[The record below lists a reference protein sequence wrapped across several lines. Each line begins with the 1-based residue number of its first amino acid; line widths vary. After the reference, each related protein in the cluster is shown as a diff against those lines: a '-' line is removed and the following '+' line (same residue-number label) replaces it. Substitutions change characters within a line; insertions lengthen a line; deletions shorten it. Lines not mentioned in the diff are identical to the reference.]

1 MTKVTGIRQ
10 PKNMKEI
17 RVLVVDDS
25 SFMRKVIGDI
35 LDEVPGI
42 SVVARA
48 RDGIDGL
55 AKVESLRPDVITLD
69 VEMPRKNG
77 IDTLREIM
85 DRFPTPVIMVSSLT
99 QSGATITM
107 QALSMGAVDF
117 VAKPSGTISLNMRE
131 VGDELRQ
138 KVLAAAYAK
147 SVLPGKPFP
156 LKARDPESVRP
167 SVSRGIIKPPMPGSR
182 PKLVCIASSTG
193 GPQALQ
199 RMLTALPG
207 DFPLP
212 IVIAQHMPKG
222 FTASFASRL
231 DDLCSIDVKEGA
243 EGIRLRPGLAVI
255 APGGYHMVIRGGPKD
270 MTIGLSDSPPVL
282 SVKPSANV
290 LFSSVADAIGGDV
303 VAVILTGMGRDG
315 TDGAQVLSSKGA
327 YVFGEAPETCVVY
340 GMPRSAMEAGV
351 INEQLPLHDMAGAL
365 NRFVREKR

>member
-1 MTKVTGIRQ
+1 MRIGGGA
-10 PKNMKEI
+10 MKEI
-17 RVLVVDDS
+17 RVLVIDDS

-42 SVVARA
+42 SVIARA

-55 AKVESLRPDVITLD
+55 EKAEKLRPDVITLD

-85 DRFPTPVIMVSSLT
+85 ERFPTPVIMVSSLT
-99 QSGATITM
+99 QSGATVTM
-107 QALSMGAVDF
+107 QALAMGAVDF

-131 VGDELRQ
+131 VGGELIQ
-138 KVLAAAYAK
+138 KVLAAAYAR
-147 SVLPGKPFP
+147 STLPGRPFP
-156 LKARDPESVRP
+156 SSPRATEQQKS
-167 SVSRGIIKPPMPGSR
+167 SVSRGMIKPPVPGVR
-182 PKLVCIASSTG
+182 PRIVCIASSTG

-199 RMLTALPG
+199 RMLTELPR

-212 IVIAQHMPKG
+212 IVIAQHMPRG
-222 FTASFASRL
+222 FTSSFASRL
-231 DDLCSIDVKEGA
+231 DDLCALDVVEGA
-243 EGIRLRPGLAVI
+243 EGTRLRPGLAII
-255 APGGYHMVIRGGPKD
+255 APGGYHMVIKGGPSD
-270 MTIGLSDSPPVL
+270 MSVGLSDAPPVL
-282 SVKPSANV
+282 SVKPSANI
-290 LFSSVADAIGGDV
+290 LFSSVADVLGGDA

-315 TDGAQVLSSKGA
+315 TDGAQELSSKGA

-351 INEQLPLHDMAGAL
+351 VNEQLPLHDMAGAL

>member
-1 MTKVTGIRQ
+1 MMRVGVGTV
-10 PKNMKEI
+10 KEI
-17 RVLVVDDS
+17 KVLVVDDS

-35 LDEVPGI
+35 LDETPGI

-48 RDGIDGL
+48 RDGVDGL
-55 AKVESLRPDVITLD
+55 IKIEKFRPDVVTLD

-85 DRFPTPVIMVSSLT
+85 ERFPTPVIMVSSLT

-138 KVLAAAYAK
+138 KVLAAASAR
-147 SVLPGKPFP
+147 SVVPGRPFP
-156 LKARDPESVRP
+156 SKANGPESIRP
-167 SVSRGIIKPPMPGSR
+167 PVSKGIIKPSVPGVR
-182 PKLVCIASSTG
+182 PKIVCIASSTG

-199 RMLTALPG
+199 KMLTELPK

-212 IVIAQHMPKG
+212 IVIAQHMPRG

-231 DDLCSIDVKEGA
+231 DDLCSIDVVEGS
-243 EGIRLRPGLAVI
+243 EGVRLRPGLAVI
-255 APGGYHMVIRGGPKD
+255 APGGYHMVIKGGAQD
-270 MTIGLSDSPPVL
+270 MSVGLSDSPPVL

-290 LFSSVADAIGGDV
+290 LFSSVADVVGGDV

-315 TDGAQVLSSKGA
+315 TEGAQILSSKGA

-340 GMPRSAMEAGV
+340 GMPRSAMEAGI

>member
-1 MTKVTGIRQ
+1 
-10 PKNMKEI
+10 MKEI
-17 RVLVVDDS
+17 KVLVVDDS

-48 RDGIDGL
+48 RDGVDCL
-55 AKVESLRPDVITLD
+55 DKMEKLRPDVVTLD

-77 IDTLREIM
+77 IDALREIM

-99 QSGATITM
+99 QSGASITM
-107 QALSMGAVDF
+107 QALAMGAVDF
-117 VAKPSGTISLNMRE
+117 VAKPSGTISLNMRDVE
-131 VGDELRQ
+131 DDLVQ
-138 KVLAAAYAK
+138 KVLAAAGAR
-147 SVLPGKPFP
+147 SALPGKPFRAKP
-156 LKARDPESVRP
+156 GFAEVPISKVPAAR
-167 SVSRGIIKPPMPGSR
+167 GMIKPPVPGKK
-182 PKLVCIASSTG
+182 PKIVCIASSTG

-212 IVIAQHMPKG
+212 VVVAQHMPKG

-231 DDLCSIDVKEGA
+231 DDLCSISVVEGSD
-243 EGIRLRPGLAVI
+243 GVRLRSGLAVI
-255 APGGYHMVIRGGPKD
+255 APGGYHMIVKGGSS
-270 MTIGLSDSPPVL
+270 GLSVGLTDAPPVL

-290 LFSSVADAIGGDV
+290 LFLSVAEVLGGDA

-315 TDGAQVLSSKGA
+315 TEGAQVLSSKGA

-351 INEQLPLHDMAGAL
+351 VNEQLPLQDMAGAL
-365 NRFVREKR
+365 DRFVRENR